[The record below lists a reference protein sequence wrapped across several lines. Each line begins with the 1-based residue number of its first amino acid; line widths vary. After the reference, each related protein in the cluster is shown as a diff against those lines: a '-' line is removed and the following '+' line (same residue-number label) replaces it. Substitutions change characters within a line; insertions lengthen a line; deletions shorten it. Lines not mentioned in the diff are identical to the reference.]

1 LPNTNVTEDDDT
13 TDDQQTITNTTS
25 QKVDIEI
32 NPVDE
37 QRLAEQ
43 QTARLVVTTNEN
55 VSESHSSTPIYSQIQ
70 KNKESIQVESP
81 YSTVKSTP
89 PISQPNTSPTIYSVE
104 EIVQAG
110 IAERPVVSPVKPS
123 KKSASTDGL
132 TKIVNDHNERAQ
144 IYQANQKQ
152 TENVSYFRVAKSRH
166 GKFETDNQGFINTST
181 NVFDA
186 SNNKQQPTTYK
197 TVPVGSQQQTQGK
210 QAYDLL
216 KKYEKE
222 EEEANDQSQIID
234 TDYLKNLTIDREKS
248 PTPIQV

>member
-1 LPNTNVTEDDDT
+1 M
-13 TDDQQTITNTTS
+13 
-25 QKVDIEI
+25 
-32 NPVDE
+32 
-37 QRLAEQ
+37 
-43 QTARLVVTTNEN
+43 
-55 VSESHSSTPIYSQIQ
+55 
-70 KNKESIQVESP
+70 QVESP

-89 PISQPNTSPTIYSVE
+89 PISQQNTSPTIYSVE

-186 SNNKQQPTTYK
+186 SNNKQQPTSTITETASYK
-197 TVPVGSQQQTQGK
+197 TVPVGTQQQTQGK